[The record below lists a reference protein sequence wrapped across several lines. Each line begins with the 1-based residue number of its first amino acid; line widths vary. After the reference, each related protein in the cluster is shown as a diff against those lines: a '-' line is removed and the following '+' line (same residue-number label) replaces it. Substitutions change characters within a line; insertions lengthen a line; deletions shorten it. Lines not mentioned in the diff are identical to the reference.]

1 MSFIRQHKGAVVWS
15 VALHVAVA
23 AAVVIGVPWRIE
35 RPRVAVA
42 AAPIQGVIID
52 QAAIERE
59 KAAREQAARQER
71 ERQQRV
77 ERERRAAEEQKR
89 QAEEQKRQAEQREK
103 QRVAAEQERARKAA
117 EEAAA
122 QKERERIAAERAEQQ
137 RKEQEARAE
146 RERQAREQ
154 REREEAQKR
163 AAAEAERKRREQAEA
178 ELQAQL
184 AIEAERNAAR
194 AAGQLDQYIRM
205 IENKIKQ
212 HWNRPLSARP
222 GLDCVVRVVQL
233 PTGDVVSATV
243 ASCNG
248 DEAVRRSIERAVM
261 DASPLPKPPNPAL
274 FERNL
279 NVNFRP
285 EE

>member
-15 VALHVAVA
+15 TMLHIAVVA
-23 AAVVIGVPWRIE
+23 AVIIGVPWRIE
-35 RPRVAVA
+35 RPRVPVA

-52 QAAIERE
+52 RAAIERE
-59 KAAREQAARQER
+59 KAKQEEAARAVRQQQQRE
-71 ERQQRV
+71 ERQR
-77 ERERRAAEEQKR
+77 REAAEQQR
-89 QAEEQKRQAEQREK
+89 LAEQREQ
-103 QRVAAEQERARKAA
+103 QRVAAEQRAR
-117 EEAAA
+117 EDA
-122 QKERERIAAERAEQQ
+122 QRKENERIAAERAEQ
-137 RKEQEARAE
+137 RRREQQAQAE
-146 RERQAREQ
+146 REAQAKL
-154 REREEAQKR
+154 EREEAEKR
-163 AAAEAERKRREQAEA
+163 AQQQAEQRRRQQAESDLARQLALEAEQ
-178 ELQAQL
+178 
-184 AIEAERNAAR
+184 NAAR
-194 AAGQLDQYIRM
+194 AAGQLDEYLLM
-205 IENKIKQ
+205 LENKIRQ

-243 ASCNG
+243 ATCNG

-279 NVNFRP
+279 NFQFVP

>member
-15 VALHVAVA
+15 LALHVAVA

-42 AAPIQGVIID
+42 AAPIQGVIVD

-59 KAAREQAARQER
+59 KAAREEAARQER
-71 ERQQRV
+71 QRQQRA
-77 ERERRAAEEQKR
+77 ERERRAAEEEKR
-89 QAEEQKRQAEQREK
+89 QAAEREK
-103 QRVAAEQERARKAA
+103 QRVAAEQQRVRQAA

-122 QKERERIAAERAEQQ
+122 QRERERIAAERAEQQ

-163 AAAEAERKRREQAEA
+163 AAEEAERRRRQQAEA

-184 AIEAERNAAR
+184 ALEAERNAAR
-194 AAGQLDQYIRM
+194 EAGLYDQYVRM
-205 IENKIKQ
+205 LESRIKQ

-233 PTGDVVSATV
+233 PTGDVMSATV

>member
-15 VALHVAVA
+15 LALHVAVA
-23 AAVVIGVPWRIE
+23 AAVIIGVPWRIE

-59 KAAREQAARQER
+59 KTAREEAARQER
-71 ERQQRV
+71 QRQQRV

-89 QAEEQKRQAEQREK
+89 LAEEQEK
-103 QRVAAEQERARKAA
+103 QRVAAEQQRVRQAA

-137 RKEQEARAE
+137 RREQEARAE

-163 AAAEAERKRREQAEA
+163 AAEEAERRRRQQAEA

-194 AAGQLDQYIRM
+194 EAGLLDQYTRM

-222 GLDCVVRVVQL
+222 GLDCLVRVVQL
-233 PTGDVVSATV
+233 PSGDVMSATV

-261 DASPLPKPPNPAL
+261 DASPLPKPPNPTL